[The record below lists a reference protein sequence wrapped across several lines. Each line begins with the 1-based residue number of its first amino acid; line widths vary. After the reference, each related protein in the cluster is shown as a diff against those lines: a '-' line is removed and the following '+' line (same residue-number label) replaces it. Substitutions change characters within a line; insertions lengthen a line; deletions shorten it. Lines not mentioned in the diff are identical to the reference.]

1 MAAIESQMYLP
12 FFLLHL
18 VLHSPSLP
26 FAHLAVQIVYF
37 LPFDV
42 QFERIDPAGG
52 LQPKIFFKP
61 KVRGSKLTMNVF
73 FLYRSQNDY

>member
-1 MAAIESQMYLP
+1 MYLP

-18 VLHSPSLP
+18 VLHSPSFP

-42 QFERIDPAGG
+42 QSERIDPAGG
-52 LQPKIFFKP
+52 LQPENMVEP
-61 KVRGSKLTMNVF
+61 KVPGSKLGKSKCF
-73 FLYRSQNDY
+73 FSYRNI

>member
-1 MAAIESQMYLP
+1 MTTANQMAQLQAASTFAAIESQMYLP

-18 VLHSPSLP
+18 VLHSPSFP

-42 QFERIDPAGG
+42 QSERTDPAGG
-52 LQPKIFFKP
+52 LQPKIQLILTSR
-61 KVRGSKLTMNVF
+61 VRT
-73 FLYRSQNDY
+73 